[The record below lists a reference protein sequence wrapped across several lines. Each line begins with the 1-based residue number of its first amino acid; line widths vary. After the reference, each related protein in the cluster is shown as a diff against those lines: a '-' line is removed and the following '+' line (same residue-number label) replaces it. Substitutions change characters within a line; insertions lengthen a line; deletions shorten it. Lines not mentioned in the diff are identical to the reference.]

1 MDLVKAFR
9 NDVFTDS
16 TIIAAG
22 TGNKHHSVT
31 RIIQKYEADFL
42 SFGKVRFKI
51 EPSGSGQSEKVYTL
65 NEEQAT
71 LLMTYLR
78 NNEKVREFKRELV
91 RQFYEMKQLLIQKQT
106 QTYKDT
112 RAYQKEIRKKETE
125 TIKAYVDYAI
135 KQGSSNATRYYS
147 SLSRLADKSAGITDR
162 ERATLQ
168 QLNNLALVENI
179 ISNCITNGIDL
190 QEPYKSIYVSC
201 KEKLRQFNEIAL
213 IELAQ

>member
-16 TIIAAG
+16 MTIAAG
-22 TGNKHHSVT
+22 TGNKHRSVA
-31 RIIQKYEADFL
+31 RIIQRYEADFL

-51 EPSGSGQSEKVYTL
+51 APSGSGQSEKVYTL

-125 TIKAYVDYAI
+125 TIKAYVEYAI

>member
-9 NDVFTDS
+9 NNVFTDS
-16 TIIAAG
+16 MTIAVG
-22 TGNKHHSVT
+22 TGNAHHSIT
-31 RIIQKYEADFL
+31 RVIRKYENDFL
-42 SFGKVRFKI
+42 CFGKVGFKI
-51 EPSGSGQSEKVYTL
+51 QASDSGQGEKVYTL

-78 NNEKVREFKRELV
+78 NNEKVREFKKELV

-112 RAYQKEIRKKETE
+112 RTYQKEIRKKEAE
-125 TIKAYVDYAI
+125 IIKSYVEYAI

-147 SLSRLADKSAGITDR
+147 SLSKLADKSAGITDR
-162 ERATLQ
+162 EHATLQ

-179 ISNCITNGIDL
+179 ISNCIISSIDL
-190 QEPYKSIYVSC
+190 QEPYKNIYVSC
-201 KEKLRQFNEIAL
+201 KAKLEQFNKIAF
-213 IELAQ
+213 IS